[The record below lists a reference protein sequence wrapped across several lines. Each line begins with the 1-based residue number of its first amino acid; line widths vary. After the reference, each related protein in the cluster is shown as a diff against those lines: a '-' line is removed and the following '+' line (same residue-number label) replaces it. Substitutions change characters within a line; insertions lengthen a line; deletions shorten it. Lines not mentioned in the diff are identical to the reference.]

1 MLTADDVRKIPLF
14 SSVSAADLERLV
26 RTSADIHLSAGE
38 FAVPEGG
45 ERALYAVLAG
55 KIEVVKLIDGLERT
69 LGWRVPGTI
78 FGEVPLALGA
88 PFPGGYRAVEVS
100 RVMRVEAAEYCTLV
114 ASNPEVATRMG
125 ALARERLG
133 GLQAIAA
140 DPPKARVTLCAAAI
154 PAMPDPTPVPRPQ
167 SGKPRVARTR

>member
-1 MLTADDVRKIPLF
+1 MSGKFPCFRQCLQPIWSGWYGPRPTFIFPLASSRWPRVASARSTPCF
-14 SSVSAADLERLV
+14 S
-26 RTSADIHLSAGE
+26 
-38 FAVPEGG
+38 
-45 ERALYAVLAG
+45 G
-55 KIEVVKLIDGLERT
+55 KIEVVKLIDGVERT
-69 LGWRVPGTI
+69 LGWRIPGTI

-88 PFPGGYRAVEVS
+88 PFPGSYRAVEVS